1 MIEQETRIDSLH
13 KVDRKRRCFQ
23 IREILKNSKYGMTA
37 REISKVL
44 KFPERNYVA
53 PRLTEMKSRGEVEV
67 IGKDFDYET
76 CRWVAVYKLKE
87 EVEI

>member
-23 IREILKNSKYGMTA
+23 IREVLENNKEGLTA
-37 REISKVL
+37 KEISNIL

-53 PRLTEMKSRGEVEV
+53 PRLTEMKIRGEVEV
-67 IGKDFDYET
+67 VGKNT
-76 CRWVAVYKLKE
+76 ILKLIE
-87 EVEI
+87 W